1 MMQKVSVTLHY
12 FLLYLTSYVIHIGS
26 KNATNTCELFPDFF
40 FFTYKELPEWSSAQ
54 CFFLLRGAFY
64 ATQKSL
70 LFPKG
75 SIVSG

>member
-12 FLLYLTSYVIHIGS
+12 FLLRLTSYVIDIDS
-26 KNATNTCELFPDFF
+26 KNATNTCKLSPDFF
-40 FFTYKELPEWSSAQ
+40 YTQGACRVVQ
-54 CFFLLRGAFY
+54 CTLFFFLVRGAFY
-64 ATQKSL
+64 ASQKSL